1 MKHIIKRTNGFKSAS
16 RTSYIEECRQSRRN
30 AKLQCKDCCSFNCE
44 EAISTSQQTL
54 SIIFDP
60 LFIKG
65 GPLLV
70 SRVFS
75 NMTYKDDKSSNL
87 LDKIEKGFYDDFDP
101 YDMLEIK
108 TKYPGL
114 GPQEVLESL
123 LDLSV
128 GDYDVR
134 L

>member
-1 MKHIIKRTNGFKSAS
+1 M
-16 RTSYIEECRQSRRN
+16 
-30 AKLQCKDCCSFNCE
+30 
-44 EAISTSQQTL
+44 STSQQTL
-54 SIIFDP
+54 TIIFDP

-65 GPLLV
+65 GPLFV

-75 NMTYKDDKSSNL
+75 NSTYKDDKSSNL

-108 TKYPGL
+108 TKFPGL